1 MQPMPEVYQ
10 RDMMKKFIPELLLVI
25 TLVTTS
31 LLPGCSTKSA
41 LLIDAAYDILS
52 PVERDVLPDYISRSI
67 NFSETKIEYSSDPIQ
82 SLKDGD
88 CDMVLLGNDPQTSEL
103 DGLDYTVIAY
113 DAVCILVD
121 YNSWLGGEYWTHTAY
136 INAVLPPSAS
146 AIPAWGWNPE
156 CKMSGLSNLTMDD
169 LKGIFNNDSKG
180 NTEKWT
186 YPFYNW
192 GSLVDLN
199 TGEQSIFEQ
208 WISEPKQITPAL
220 QLKPGIFDTQTVL
233 YNVLG
238 LPQPQVTTLFKSE
251 ESALET
257 LYANA
262 AVSIG
267 KEPFDP
273 IISFA
278 SRMVTQTA
286 LQHIGVAVVTI
297 NGINPVTDT
306 EAIYNGTYPLSR
318 KIYLVTRKNVSPAAQ
333 AFENYLLS
341 PDGQNAL
348 ASAGLLPL
356 QGSANSSGNLT
367 FAGVK

>member
-1 MQPMPEVYQ
+1 
-10 RDMMKKFIPELLLVI
+10 MKKFIPQLLLVI
-25 TLVTTS
+25 TLAITS
-31 LLPGCSTKSA
+31 LLGCSSKSA
-41 LLIDAAYDILS
+41 LTIDAAYDLQS
-52 PVERDVLPDYISRSI
+52 PVSREVLPDYISSSI

-82 SLKDGD
+82 SLKDGA
-88 CDMVLLGNDPQTSEL
+88 CDMVLLGSDPQPGEL

-136 INAVLPPSAS
+136 IDTVLPPSAS

-156 CKMSGLSNLTMDD
+156 CKMAGLSNLTMDD
-169 LKGIFNNDSKG
+169 LKGIFNNNSKG

-186 YPFYNW
+186 YPFYTW
-192 GSLVDLN
+192 GSLTDLD
-199 TGEQSIFEQ
+199 TGEQSIFDQ
-208 WISEPKQITPAL
+208 WLLKPMQIAPAL

-233 YNVLG
+233 YDALG
-238 LPQPQVTTLFKSE
+238 LPQPQATTLFKSE

-257 LYANA
+257 LYGNA
-262 AVSIG
+262 ATSIG

-278 SRMVTQTA
+278 SRMATQTA
-286 LQHIGVAVVTI
+286 LQHIGVAVVSI

-306 EAIYNGTYPLSR
+306 EAVYNGTYPLSR
-318 KIYLVTRKNVSPAAQ
+318 KIYLVTRKDVSPATQ

-341 PDGQNAL
+341 ADGQNAL

-356 QGSANSSGNLT
+356 QESTNSSGNLT
-367 FAGVK
+367 SAGVK